1 LSRSRIITR
10 RSFQGWLGSVA
21 VIVSSLGVGAAQTV
35 RAPSPDFADSGKC
48 ASCHSQIIASYAKTA
63 MAHASGLATEDPIT
77 GSFVHQQSGISYRVY
92 QASGKL
98 WLEFNRSTD
107 PKLQGRKEL
116 LYYIGSGRL
125 KGRTYLFNQDGFLF
139 ESPINWYAQQR
150 VWDMTP
156 NYHAV
161 REAPLNLPAFPECLN
176 CHTSGMNPPVAGTSN
191 RYPDP
196 PFVHGGVTCERCHG
210 SAVNHIARGE
220 KMLEIS
226 TLSPD
231 RRDAICMQCHLE
243 GDVAVERPHKHAYEF
258 RPGDDLSDFA
268 RYFVLANK
276 QGTRAVSQFEA
287 LAQSACKR
295 ASGDKMTCTTCHDPH
310 STPEPSQKVSYFRSK
325 CLTCHGEAFAQKHHP
340 ENPDCVACHMP
351 ALSARDISHTQA
363 TDHRILRDPFTAA
376 PQSATPEASKLEPF
390 PASVNTKS
398 DVRDL
403 ALAYESFAERGDI
416 AAAKQA
422 DQLLQSTNKQN
433 PNDAPVLT
441 ALGYNAQRNGDPTA
455 ARQYYEAALSND
467 RYADEAATNLG
478 VLEAREGHL
487 QRSVSLWQSV
497 FENAPWRS
505 SVGIDIALGYCAA
518 EKYDRAKFYVNRVL
532 QFNPDFGIAR
542 SLLVQLTSDSP
553 SCSLKAR

>member
-1 LSRSRIITR
+1 MRNVMPIALLRWFR
-10 RSFQGWLGSVA
+10 LLA
-21 VIVSSLGVGAAQTV
+21 VILLSLATIHAQQPQSVSGEYAGSSSLCV
-35 RAPSPDFADSGKC
+35 
-48 ASCHSQIIASYAKTA
+48 SCHSNIVASYAKTA
-63 MAHASGLATEDPIT
+63 MAHASGPASEGPIT
-77 GSFVHQQSGISYRVY
+77 GSFVHQKSGISYRVY
-92 QASGKL
+92 QETGKL
-98 WLEFNRSTD
+98 WLDYKRSTD

-125 KGRTYLFNQDGFLF
+125 KGRTYLFNQNGFLF

-196 PFVHGGVTCERCHG
+196 PFAHGGVTCERCHG

-220 KMLEIS
+220 KMLDI
-226 TLSPD
+226 TRLPPD

-258 RPGDDLSDFA
+258 RPGDDLSDFV

-295 ASGDKMTCTTCHDPH
+295 ASGDNMTCTTCHDPH

-325 CLTCHGEAFAQKHHP
+325 CLTCHGGAFAQKHHP

-376 PQSATPEASKLEPF
+376 PQSAAPETSKLEPF
-390 PASVNTKS
+390 PASANTKN

-422 DQLLQSTNKQN
+422 DQLLQATNKQN

-441 ALGYNAQRNGDPTA
+441 ALGYNAQRNGDSNA

-542 SLLVQLTSDSP
+542 SLLAQLTSDSP